1 MRTFKFKIE
10 NYTNSPHFILIKG
23 ENSFK
28 AMNIAKQM
36 FPMDKYKI
44 TLNQMRLLKR
54 EFFIRKL
61 NLNIMLLLSLMIEI
75 K

>member
-28 AMNIAKQM
+28 AMNIARQM
-36 FPMDKYKI
+36 FPIDKYKI
-44 TLNQMRLLKR
+44 T
-54 EFFIRKL
+54 FID
-61 NLNIMLLLSLMIEI
+61 NENNSQFSSNIR
-75 K
+75 

>member
-28 AMNIAKQM
+28 AMNIARQI
-36 FPMDKYKI
+36 FSANKYKI
-44 TLNQMRLLKR
+44 T
-54 EFFIRKL
+54 FIDDE
-61 NLNIMLLLSLMIEI
+61 NNS
-75 K
+75 